1 MSGLAELR
9 NDLRNEVRYG
19 LRFLVREST
28 VGERRIRSL
37 LANERLPP
45 DELRPITDQLLFDT
59 LKAATRQIPRY
70 RSIKVDFNVANAR
83 EVLAERFPIDRSRGT
98 ARRRRRVLPESR
110 RHVSMDCRSAARAAR
125 RALR

>member
-1 MSGLAELR
+1 MSGFAELR
-9 NDLRNEVRYG
+9 NDLRNELRYG

-45 DELRPITDQLLFDT
+45 EELRPITDQLLFDT

-70 RSIKVDFNVANAR
+70 RSIKVDFTAANVR
-83 EVLAERFPIDRSRGT
+83 EVLAERFPVIGRTELVGG
-98 ARRRRRVLPESR
+98 AGEFFP
-110 RHVSMDCRSAARAAR
+110 
-125 RALR
+125 